1 MADLFYTIFIIWNYL
16 WILGVFCLLLR
27 SDYKEIIIE
36 IFSTIIQKNIFLI
49 LVSGLII
56 YVFIPLTIP
65 YSFKSII
72 NKNEEDK
79 NEED

>member
-16 WILGVFCLLLR
+16 WILGILCLLFR
-27 SDYKEIIIE
+27 SDYKETIIE
-36 IFSTIIQKNIFLI
+36 IFSTMIQKNIFLI
-49 LVSGLII
+49 LLSGLII
-56 YVFIPLTIP
+56 YIFIPLTIP

>member
-27 SDYKEIIIE
+27 SDYKETIIE
-36 IFSTIIQKNIFLI
+36 IFSMIIQKNIFLI
-49 LVSGLII
+49 LISGLMI